1 MDITRNMNYDD
12 PSQNLH
18 IHFKKGTTVHLD
30 GKKQKNFSME
40 KNNDGTGLQMEI

>member
-18 IHFKKGTTVHLD
+18 IHFKKGATVHLD
-30 GKKQKNFSME
+30 GKKQKNFFDGE
-40 KNNDGTGLQMEI
+40 K